1 MCYAPHFEQLLHV
14 LAGAPA
20 VVQSL
25 ADGFIAKVSDE
36 VVALQHEQ
44 QHKQHMMT
52 ATGRSEGTLRLGRDQ
67 GVFSHTGGAVR
78 AAEVRTTVE

>member
-20 VVQSL
+20 IVQSL
-25 ADGFIAKVSDE
+25 ADGFIAKVSDK
-36 VVALQHEQ
+36 VVALQHE
-44 QHKQHMMT
+44 QHMMT

-78 AAEVRTTVE
+78 AADRTTVE